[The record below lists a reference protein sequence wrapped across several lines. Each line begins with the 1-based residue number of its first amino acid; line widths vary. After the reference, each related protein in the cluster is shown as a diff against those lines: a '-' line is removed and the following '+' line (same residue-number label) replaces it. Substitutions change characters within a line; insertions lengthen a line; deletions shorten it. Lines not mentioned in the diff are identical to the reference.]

1 MAALGFHCIKGE
13 RQSMGSERALG
24 FPVER
29 WGSVTIK
36 GGIKVYSRQPAAP
49 GEASVLPGHGLYWPD
64 EVPL

>member
-1 MAALGFHCIKGE
+1 
-13 RQSMGSERALG
+13 MGSERALG